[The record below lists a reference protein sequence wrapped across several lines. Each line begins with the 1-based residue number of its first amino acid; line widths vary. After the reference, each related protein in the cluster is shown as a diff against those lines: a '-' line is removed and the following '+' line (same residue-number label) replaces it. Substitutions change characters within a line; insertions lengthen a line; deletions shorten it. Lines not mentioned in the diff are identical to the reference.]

1 MLYFYTMPNRVTKAI
16 RTPVRQH
23 GSERYIFLMLLSFAG
38 SVSITRLFL
47 VLTGYPKLGGGELHI
62 AHVIWGG
69 LLLFIATLFP
79 LLFAN
84 RWALTTSALLSG
96 IGVGL
101 FIDEVGKFI
110 TQNNNYFYPAAAP
123 IIYAFFLL
131 TVLLYTRVR
140 RWYKLDSRS
149 ELYDIM
155 ADINEVIDQDLSED
169 ERKNIIDHL
178 NFIAQKTNN
187 EDISELVASLST
199 FINSKELVVVPN
211 EPDFWDRWL
220 DRFSTWIDGWLTVW
234 RLRAGLAGALAA
246 VGTWSLIF
254 PISIILQSNKPGQ
267 LSSTLSELISK
278 GLLRGNLTIAWFE
291 IRLGLEIAIGVTLLA
306 AAFYLVTSQQRRGVA
321 LGYIGLLLLLTTVDL
336 LVFYFDQ
343 FSTIITALLQLCV
356 LLSLMYYRQKYLKD
370 R

>member
-1 MLYFYTMPNRVTKAI
+1 MLYFYTMAVRATKAI

-23 GSERYIFLMLLSFAG
+23 GSPRYILLMLLSFAG

-47 VLTGYPKLGGGELHI
+47 ELTGYPKLGNGELHI
-62 AHVIWGG
+62 AHVLWGG

-84 RWALTTSALLSG
+84 RWALTTTALLSG

-131 TVLLYTRVR
+131 TVLLYTQVR
-140 RWYKLDSRS
+140 RRRNTDSRS
-149 ELYDIM
+149 ELYGIL
-155 ADINEVIDQDLSED
+155 ANLNEVIDADLSIN
-169 ERKNIIDHL
+169 ERKEIVDRL
-178 NFIAQKTNN
+178 NSIAENTENV
-187 EDISELVASLST
+187 DINELVTSLSK
-199 FINSKELVVVPN
+199 FINSKELVVVPDQ
-211 EPDFWDRWL
+211 PGFL
-220 DRFSTWIDGWLTVW
+220 DNFFHIASSWIDRRLTAW

-246 VGTWSLIF
+246 VGTWSLFF
-254 PISIILQSNKPGQ
+254 PISIIVQSNRPGQ
-267 LSSTLSELISK
+267 LMGTLSELVSK
-278 GLLRGNLTIAWFE
+278 GLLRGNLSVVWFE
-291 IRLGLEIAIGVTLLA
+291 IRLGLEIAIGITLLV
-306 AAFYLVTSQQRRGVA
+306 AAFYLVTSHHRRGIA
-321 LGYIGLLLLLTTVDL
+321 LGYIGLILLLTTVDL

-343 FSTIITALLQLCV
+343 FSTIINALLQLVV
-356 LLSLMYYRQKYLKD
+356 LLSLMYYRTKYLKD

>member
-1 MLYFYTMPNRVTKAI
+1 MMPNKMTKAI

-23 GSERYIFLMLLSFAG
+23 GSERYILLMLLSFAG

-47 VLTGYPKLGGGELHI
+47 ELTGYPKLGNGELHI
-62 AHVIWGG
+62 AHVLWGG

-84 RWALTTSALLSG
+84 RWALTITALLSG

-131 TVLLYTRVR
+131 TVLLYTQVR
-140 RWYKLDSRS
+140 RRRTIDSRS
-149 ELYDIM
+149 ELYDII
-155 ADINEVIDQDLSED
+155 ADLNEVIDQNLSEK
-169 ERKNIIDHL
+169 ERKDIVDHL
-178 NFIAQKTNN
+178 DFIAHKTGN
-187 EDISELVASLST
+187 EDITELVTSLSR
-199 FINSKELVVVPN
+199 FANSTKVIIVPD
-211 EPDFWDRWL
+211 EPSYWERWL
-220 DRFSTWIDGWLTVW
+220 DRIVGWINLRLTAW
-234 RLRAGLAGALAA
+234 RLRAGLVGALAA

-267 LSSTLSELISK
+267 LSNTLSELVSK

-291 IRLGLEIAIGVTLLA
+291 IRLGLEIAIGLILLA
-306 AAFYLVTSQQRRGVA
+306 ASFYMVTRQQRRGVA
-321 LGYIGLLLLLTTVDL
+321 LGYIGLLMLLTTVDL

-343 FSTIITALLQLCV
+343 FSTIINALLQLCV
-356 LLSLMYYRQKYLKD
+356 LLGLIYYRKKYLKD